1 MDLHDGYARPP
12 AATPA
17 RLSRR
22 ALFGLKRG
30 ATARADVDF
39 AAAGARR
46 RAGWARVDEAYL
58 RMLEPVA
65 AALVT
70 IAEVRA
76 GDRVLDVGAGDGNVA
91 AACHER
97 GARVDACEPVA
108 ELAARGRARAPDA
121 TWVTAGAEAL
131 LYADASFDV
140 VLSAFGAAEAPHAI
154 RAAAELVRVLKPGG
168 RIALAA
174 WSPRGLPG
182 RLEVELPPPPGVCA
196 PSSWADQDV
205 ARRRLGPAIDDLECR
220 TRTVTLRAASADSL
234 FAALTGPY
242 GLGADE
248 AAALRPRFDRML
260 AAQNNTPGAIDVS
273 ARYVVHAGRR
283 LPAGDQLGSEV
294 REW

>member
-1 MDLHDGYARPP
+1 VDLHDGYARPP
-12 AATPA
+12 GAPPA

-30 ATARADVDF
+30 PTARADFDF

-65 AALVT
+65 VALVT
-70 IAEVRA
+70 IAEVRG

-91 AACHER
+91 AACHAR

-108 ELAARGRARAPDA
+108 ELAERGRARVPDA
-121 TWVTAGAEAL
+121 AWVTAGAEAL
-131 LYADASFDV
+131 PYADASFDV
-140 VLSAFGAAEAPHAI
+140 VLSAFGAVEAPHAI

-182 RLEVELPPPPGVCA
+182 RLDVELPPPPGVCA
-196 PSSWADQDV
+196 PSSWADQEV
-205 ARRRLGPAIDDLECR
+205 ARRRLGPAIEDLESR
-220 TRTVTLRAASADSL
+220 TRTVTMRAASADSL

-242 GLGADE
+242 GLSADE
-248 AAALRPRFDRML
+248 AAGLRPRFDRML
-260 AAQNNTPGAIDVS
+260 AAQNNTPGAIDIS
-273 ARYVVHAGRR
+273 ARCVVHGGRR
-283 LPAGDQLGSEV
+283 LPTGGQLGSEAC
-294 REW
+294 E